1 MSASLNGG
9 TLRSIAN
16 KTPIPLSG
24 LMLGLSS
31 TGNMIPEYRWF
42 FGFFALSILAVLI
55 VKIVFDWDSIRND
68 LKNPAVTG
76 IACTFPM
83 ALSVLSTYFK
93 PYAPGAAFGMWV
105 VAMLIHVGLMV
116 YFTGTAILKFDVKKC
131 MPSYFIVF
139 VGFSVNAFIAPVH
152 SQVLF
157 GQALFWFGLASFLAL
172 FPPLLYR
179 VLVVKGIPEP
189 LIPTVVIFASPAC
202 VVLYAYL
209 RAYSASP
216 EQWMVWLLFAFSV
229 VFWIG
234 SLMLIPRVMRMK
246 FYPSYSSLTFPLVI
260 TGIAFDATYL
270 YFKGIGNDMA
280 WMQYLA
286 LAAVALA
293 VIFVLYV
300 LLRYIHN
307 YIFKPIMVSR
317 AEEAVADASNAR

>member
-1 MSASLNGG
+1 MFAKEFRDSVSQV
-9 TLRSIAN
+9 AN

-31 TGNMIPEYRWF
+31 TGNMVPEYRWF
-42 FGFFALSILAVLI
+42 FGFFAFAILAVLI
-55 VKIVFDWDSIRND
+55 NKIIYDWGTIRND

-83 ALSVLSTYFK
+83 AVSVLSTYLR
-93 PYAPGAAFGMWV
+93 PYSHEAAIGMW
-105 VAMLIHVGLMV
+105 AIALIVHFGLMV
-116 YFTGTAILKFDVKKC
+116 YFTGIAVLRFDVRKC

-152 SQVLF
+152 GQVLL

-179 VLVVKGIPEP
+179 VLVVRGIPEP
-189 LIPTVVIFASPAC
+189 LIPTVVIFASPAS

-216 EQWMVWLLFAFSV
+216 EAWMVWLLFAFSLA
-229 VFWIG
+229 FWVG
-234 SLMLIPRVMRMK
+234 SLMLLPRVLRMK

-260 TGIAFDATYL
+260 TGIAMNATYL
-270 YFKGIGNDMA
+270 HFKAIGDDMA
-280 WMQYLA
+280 WLQYLA
-286 LAAVALA
+286 WVAISIA

-300 LLRYIHN
+300 LVRYIHN
-307 YIFKPIMVSR
+307 YLVKPWRSP
-317 AEEAVADASNAR
+317 AAKEALAGP